1 MRDERPLSHVSA
13 PVLALLAAGLALQIG
28 LHAVTPEPQAKA
40 QDLTQPPAA
49 SLLRLASLGDPIA
62 LAKILM
68 LQLQAFDYQSG
79 SKIPYKEL
87 DYARVEAWL
96 SRILELDPG
105 GQYPLLAASRLY
117 AEVPDEARQRSMLDF
132 VYRQY
137 LLDPNRRWPWL
148 AHATFLAKH
157 RLQDMDLA
165 LKYAAALQKYTT
177 AKDVPAWATTMEI
190 FIREDMNE
198 LETARVMIGGLLA
211 SGRIT
216 DRGELNFLDGRL
228 REIEERLKQGAPR
241 NAKVDCQNIDIC
253 DGILTK
259 PGAIR
264 PQKCEICHF
273 RPGTDIAD
281 KAEPLTFPWGNNM
294 KTKQT
299 GFTLVEIAIVLV
311 IIGLLLG
318 GILKG
323 QEMITQAKIKNVVN
337 DFNGITAAMNSYQDR
352 YRALPGDDLNAA
364 GRWGT
369 NAGRLG

>member
-1 MRDERPLSHVSA
+1 MRGERPLSHVSA
-13 PVLALLAAGLALQIG
+13 PVLALLAAGLVLQIG
-28 LHAVTPEPQAKA
+28 LHAVAPEPEAKA
-40 QDLTQPPAA
+40 QDLMQPPAA

-87 DYARVEAWL
+87 DYARVEDWL

-137 LLDPNRRWPWL
+137 LRDPNRRWPWL

-165 LKYAAALQKYTT
+165 LKYAAALSKYTT
-177 AKDVPAWATTMEI
+177 AKDAPPWATTMEI
-190 FIREDMNE
+190 FIREDLNE

-216 DRGELNFLDGRL
+216 DPGELKFLDGRL
-228 REIEERLKQGAPR
+228 HEIEERLKQGAG
-241 NAKVDCQNIDIC
+241 K
-253 DGILTK
+253 K
-259 PGAIR
+259 
-264 PQKCEICHF
+264 H
-273 RPGTDIAD
+273 
-281 KAEPLTFPWGNNM
+281 
-294 KTKQT
+294 
-299 GFTLVEIAIVLV
+299 
-311 IIGLLLG
+311 
-318 GILKG
+318 
-323 QEMITQAKIKNVVN
+323 
-337 DFNGITAAMNSYQDR
+337 
-352 YRALPGDDLNAA
+352 
-364 GRWGT
+364 
-369 NAGRLG
+369 

>member
-1 MRDERPLSHVSA
+1 MIIVGERNRMRDERPLSHVSP

-28 LHAVTPEPQAKA
+28 LHAVAPEPEAKA

-49 SLLRLASLGDPIA
+49 SLLRLASLGEPIA

-79 SKIPYKEL
+79 SKVPYKEL

-96 SRILELDPG
+96 SRILELDPE

-117 AEVPDEARQRSMLDF
+117 AEVPDEARQRSMLEF
-132 VYRQY
+132 IYRAY
-137 LLDPNRRWPWL
+137 LRDPNRRWPWL

-157 RLQDMDLA
+157 RLKDMDLA

-190 FIREDMNE
+190 FIREDLNE

-228 REIEERLKQGAPR
+228 REIEERLKQAPAR
-241 NAKVDCQNIDIC
+241 N
-253 DGILTK
+253 TK
-259 PGAIR
+259 NP
-264 PQKCEICHF
+264 
-273 RPGTDIAD
+273 
-281 KAEPLTFPWGNNM
+281 
-294 KTKQT
+294 
-299 GFTLVEIAIVLV
+299 
-311 IIGLLLG
+311 
-318 GILKG
+318 
-323 QEMITQAKIKNVVN
+323 
-337 DFNGITAAMNSYQDR
+337 
-352 YRALPGDDLNAA
+352 
-364 GRWGT
+364 
-369 NAGRLG
+369 